1 MAGAIELAVGYL
13 TVIPEMRRVGPAI
26 KREFTQAERQAP
38 ESGKRMGKS
47 MSSSYVSQFQSTG
60 SQVGEKISRGVGSS
74 ARGQREGRSFAS
86 AFVGSVGRGMAA
98 VGTAFAVIT
107 GAATSTVRNIGGIA
121 LGLGIAARAARVFSA
136 QLLVGSTILRSMS
149 GAGVARLA
157 GVLRLAARAAGIL
170 ARDISRVT
178 GALLALAAVARVVG
192 MLNSL
197 GKSLAKI
204 TVGSAVA
211 LGAVSALGSVMMN
224 FATGPMASGL
234 LAVAAAMGTVAAAAA
249 GILGPALAV
258 AALAMK
264 GMQDGA
270 KAWAEAQ
277 KPVASSSKATAS
289 AMKSVED
296 AKKSQA
302 RTAEQGNRQIVD
314 AEKSVVTA
322 QKSVQKAQEAVND
335 ARRDARREAEGYSR
349 TLRGLDQDEEGA
361 ALALA
366 EARESMRET
375 LASSDSD
382 ATDRWRAE
390 FGVREAELALEEIK
404 ASTAQQRADISDAQS
419 KGIEGSDQVVSAKER
434 EVEANEQLGDAQSQ
448 LAQTQKDVAQANVD
462 AAEAV
467 ADAYASVAEAQQQA
481 ASTIDP
487 FAAMIGERMAPTLSA
502 FRALR
507 EEVTDKFTG
516 ALVGSFGQIGGLL
529 GGLTPQLGGL
539 ATTLGT
545 IGAQIANSISSP
557 EAVAGLDRMIAG
569 SKKFFDSFAGDKSG
583 IGNLFSGLI
592 QVLGTAADTFAGTGA
607 TINDFL
613 FSLGERLK
621 GISADDLRGSLSGI
635 SQAFTNIG
643 QVVGPVFDL
652 LRQFGA
658 ESASGLAPGFVA
670 FGQAISDSIPGL
682 MNLARTIMPALGEA
696 MANLAPVL
704 PKLVDAFTPW
714 GNLLALLLP
723 HLGSLIEKLAPMAP
737 LLLAVVTAMKL
748 IGVAVTVWNA
758 AMFAA
763 SVSQGIFAAA
773 TGRSA
778 ATLGANTIALTAHR
792 VALIAGSVASNV
804 AAVATRALGAALRF
818 AMGPI
823 GWVITAVA
831 ALAAGLVWLYKNNE
845 TFRNFVTVAWNGIKA
860 AIAVVWN
867 WLSTSVF
874 PFFESVLRT
883 IGAAAMWL
891 WQNAI
896 VPAWEGIQSAISFAW
911 NNIIR
916 PVFDAITGALGAV
929 GDFFAWVWNSV
940 IKPAW
945 SALASGIEWY
955 WENVIV
961 RVFDA
966 YMAVLRALGDAFTWV
981 WESVIKPVWDALGKG
996 IAWVWDNVI
1005 SPAFDAF
1012 KDGLKGVGDFFGQVV
1027 DGIQITWDRIK
1038 DIVRKPIEFMVNTIY
1053 NEGIVPAWNSIAGFI
1068 GLDDKKLSTI
1078 EGFKSGGVYPG
1089 YTPGRDTGVIAV
1101 GGGEAI
1107 MRPEWTRAVGPGYVD
1122 AANSAARGGGV
1133 SGVKKFLGAY
1143 ADGGIVGSMKR
1154 IVDAKFPGMSLT
1166 SGLRF
1171 TDDGYH
1177 SKGMAADFS
1186 DGGNAGTP
1194 TMKALAG
1201 FIADNYA
1208 PDTIELIHSPFD
1220 RNIGGGG
1227 FVGDGMG
1234 FYGAGTMSEHRDHVH
1249 WAVGHELGEPSGG
1262 SIMSSIT
1269 GALGGAVNWVRNK
1282 VADLFEKP
1290 VRALGDNIPDFG
1302 GAPWAQTGRG
1312 IYDKIADASIA
1323 FVRGKADEKDQA
1335 SSPSSA
1341 FVAGAGAEQ
1350 WRGMMI
1356 EAYRKQGYDPTP
1368 AKIDAWVKQIHTESG
1383 GDPNIAQQI
1392 MDVNGTGE
1400 AAGVGLGQMI
1410 PTTWQ
1415 AYRDPSLPDNRRDP
1429 WAMTNAMV
1437 RYGEQKYGES
1447 LLDVIGHGHGYDQ
1460 GGIFKNNTLGWNT
1473 SGKPEAVLTND
1484 QWQLFSNFNDV
1495 LAQVGPQFIK
1505 KFEDIAPKAG
1515 LEILGLDGTLF
1526 DLESNRYLKAGQE
1539 IAASAQAYQAKR
1551 SSEMAE
1557 VVQPTVNN
1565 DYSVNLVNPVFQDQ
1579 NQAMRDAGNI
1589 QQRNMMRNAGRPF
1602 G

>member
-1 MAGAIELAVGYL
+1 VAGAVELAVGYL
-13 TVIPEMRRVGPAI
+13 TIIPEMRRVAPEV
-26 KREFTQAERQAP
+26 KRGLAEAERYAN

-47 MSSSYVSQFQSTG
+47 MSSSYVTQFQSTG
-60 SQVGEKISRGVGSS
+60 SQVGEKISRGMGSS

-86 AFVGSVGRGMAA
+86 GFVGSVGRGMSA
-98 VGTAFAVIT
+98 VGTAFAVVT

-136 QLLVGSTILRSMS
+136 QLLVGSTILRGMS
-149 GAGVARLA
+149 GAGVAKLA

-178 GALLALAAVARVVG
+178 GALLALAAVARVVS

-211 LGAVSALGSVMMN
+211 LGAVSALGSVMLN

-234 LAVAAAMGTVAAAAA
+234 MAVAAAMGTVAAAAA

-277 KPVASSSKATAS
+277 KPVSSSSKATAS

-335 ARRDARREAEGYSR
+335 ARKDARREAEGYSR

-375 LASSDSD
+375 MSSSDSD

-404 ASTAQQRADISDAQS
+404 SSTAQQRADIADAQS
-419 KGIEGSDQVVSAKER
+419 KGVEGSDQVVSAKER
-434 EVEANEQLGDAQSQ
+434 EVEANERLGDAQSQ

-467 ADAYASVAEAQQQA
+467 ADAYAGVAEAQQSA

-502 FRALR
+502 FKALR
-507 EEVTDKFTG
+507 EEVTNKFTG

-545 IGAQIANSISSP
+545 VGAQIANSLSSP
-557 EAVAGLDRMIAG
+557 EAIAGLDRMIAG

-592 QVLGTAADTFAGTGA
+592 QVLGTAAETFAGTGA

-635 SQAFTNIG
+635 SQAFKNIG

-658 ESASGLAPGFVA
+658 ESASGLAPGFIA

-682 MNLARTIMPALGEA
+682 MNLARTIMPALGDA
-696 MANLAPVL
+696 MKNLAPVL

-748 IGVAVTVWNA
+748 IGVAVTIWNA

-773 TGRSA
+773 TGQSA

-792 VALIAGSVASNV
+792 IALIAGSVASNV
-804 AAVATRALGAALRF
+804 AAVATTALGAALRF

-823 GWVITAVA
+823 GLIITAVA

-845 TFRNFVTVAWNGIKA
+845 TFRNFVTVAWE
-860 AIAVVWN
+860 V
-867 WLSTSVF
+867 
-874 PFFESVLRT
+874 
-883 IGAAAMWL
+883 
-891 WQNAI
+891 
-896 VPAWEGIQSAISFAW
+896 IQLAISYAW
-911 NNIIR
+911 NNVIK
-916 PVFDAITGALGAV
+916 PVFEALTSALGAV
-929 GDFFAWVWNSV
+929 GDFFSWVWNSV

-945 SALASGIEWY
+945 SALATGIQWY

-981 WESVIKPVWDALGKG
+981 WNSVIKPVWDALGNG
-996 IAWVWDNVI
+996 IAWVWENVI

-1012 KDGLKGVGDFFGQVV
+1012 KAGLQGVGDFFGQVV
-1027 DGIQITWDRIK
+1027 DGIQVTWDRIK

-1053 NEGIVPAWNSIAGFI
+1053 NQGIVPAWNSIAGFI

-1133 SGVKKFLGAY
+1133 GGVKKFLGAY

-1154 IVDAKFPGMSLT
+1154 IVDAKFPGMQLT

-1186 DGGNAGTP
+1186 DGGDAGTP

-1234 FYGAGTMSEHRDHVH
+1234 FYGAGTMSEHRNHVH
-1249 WAVGHELGEPSGG
+1249 WAVGQELGEPSGG

-1269 GALGGAVNWVRNK
+1269 GALGGAVSWVRNK

-1290 VRALGDNIPDFG
+1290 VRALGNNIPDFG

-1312 IYDKIADASIA
+1312 IYDKIADSSIA
-1323 FVRGKADEKDQA
+1323 FVRGKADEKDA
-1335 SSPSSA
+1335 SSPASS

-1350 WRGMMI
+1350 WRQMMVD
-1356 EAYRKQGYDPTP
+1356 AYINQGLEPTP

-1392 MDVNGTGE
+1392 VDVNGTGE

-1415 AYRDPSLPDNRRDP
+1415 AYRDPRLPDNRRDP

-1437 RYGEQKYGES
+1437 RYGEQKYGAS

-1460 GGIFKNNTLGWNT
+1460 GGIFKNNTVGWNT

-1484 QWQLFSNFNDV
+1484 QWQLFSNFNEV

-1505 KFEDIAPKAG
+1505 KFEDIAPQAG

-1526 DLESNRYLKAGQE
+1526 DPESNRYLKAGQE
-1539 IAASAQAYQAKR
+1539 IASSAQAYQAKQ
-1551 SSEMAE
+1551 SFDMAE
-1557 VVQPTVNN
+1557 VVSPTVNN

-1579 NQAMRDAGNI
+1579 NQALRDANSM
-1589 QQRNMMRNAGRPF
+1589 QNRQMMRNAGRP
-1602 G
+1602 